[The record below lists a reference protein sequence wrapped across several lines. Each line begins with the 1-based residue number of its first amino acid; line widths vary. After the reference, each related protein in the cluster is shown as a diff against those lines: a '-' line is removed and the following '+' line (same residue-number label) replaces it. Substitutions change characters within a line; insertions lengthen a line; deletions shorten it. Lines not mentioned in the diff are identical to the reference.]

1 MAIAYTTNTL
11 VWLTDSKKWKLTM
24 EVNASVQ
31 KGVSL
36 WPFVVEKFISEEDL
50 LDGSSV
56 ATKEVIIDRLTGE
69 AGGSYPYP
77 LFRRVSL
84 QEDLKTI
91 DTVDVLAGV
100 LKAKQE
106 SRRLEYSDENGAL
119 PDDSSETFN
128 SLAPGQPSATAHKD
142 YIPVVGYHLFRVKK
156 IVATFPNY
164 DLAAAVQK
172 ANDLYLR
179 TYAGE
184 FLEDSNAQ
192 YLPLSAG
199 IASTY
204 PGRNF
209 TPGSTSATGLIAGD
223 DVFLNISGGSGDYDI
238 TIDASLEQLSPRRY
252 RVKVDDTTT
261 SSIGITDSIT
271 NEVITISLGI
281 VKKGA

>member
-106 SRRLEYSDENGAL
+106 SR
-119 PDDSSETFN
+119 
-128 SLAPGQPSATAHKD
+128 
-142 YIPVVGYHLFRVKK
+142 
-156 IVATFPNY
+156 
-164 DLAAAVQK
+164 
-172 ANDLYLR
+172 
-179 TYAGE
+179 
-184 FLEDSNAQ
+184 FLEDVRFQRIPTGSN
-192 YLPLSAG
+192 G
-199 IASTY
+199 
-204 PGRNF
+204 
-209 TPGSTSATGLIAGD
+209 
-223 DVFLNISGGSGDYDI
+223 FLNGF
-238 TIDASLEQLSPRRY
+238 PR
-252 RVKVDDTTT
+252 
-261 SSIGITDSIT
+261 IPTDSNGNQWIPT
-271 NEVITISLGI
+271 DSNGFQF
-281 VKKGA
+281 